1 MSESPV
7 NEEITADDAR
17 QIVRAL
23 GLVPVP
29 EHLMSRV
36 LESVRSHRA
45 SVRRF
50 DESGLDVADVVTA
63 QPYRV

>member
-1 MSESPV
+1 VSEQIPAQ
-7 NEEITADDAR
+7 EITADDLRRLAR
-17 QIVRAL
+17 VL

-29 EHLMSRV
+29 EHLMARV

-45 SVRRF
+45 QVRRF
-50 DESGLDVADVVTA
+50 DESGLDVGDVVTA

>member
-1 MSESPV
+1 V

-29 EHLMSRV
+29 ERLMSRV

>member
-1 MSESPV
+1 MSQETPS
-7 NEEITADDAR
+7 EEISADDLR
-17 QIVRAL
+17 RMVRAL
-23 GLVPVP
+23 GLVTVP
-29 EHLMSRV
+29 EHLMARV

-45 SVRRF
+45 SIRRF